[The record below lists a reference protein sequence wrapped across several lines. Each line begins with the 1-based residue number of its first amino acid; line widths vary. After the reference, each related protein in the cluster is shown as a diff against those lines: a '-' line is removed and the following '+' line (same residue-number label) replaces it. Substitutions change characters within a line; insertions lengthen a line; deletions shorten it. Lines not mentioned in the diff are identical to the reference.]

1 MANKMLNI
9 VLPRGRAYRC
19 VPCGYVE
26 NKSRMEKHFYS
37 THVPE
42 HQVPYVCKPCEFK
55 TGDVGK
61 FERHQL
67 SPNHLEK
74 VPASD
79 VLLQA
84 AAYQISSVPRTMVV
98 GEDVLKLSRDESSQ
112 HWLSAACQPVQGDEL
127 PTVVEDLRVQL
138 LTTNEPLVVT
148 PPQIQDPV
156 EVPQESREVPVTI
169 SQVITVEKGTNT
181 DKVSEADI
189 NILIQMDE
197 NIRIM
202 NNNMSETL
210 KQAYSYIETVS
221 EMNKRQEAMILKLE
235 KKLDECEARERR
247 EREERSREAERDRR
261 VREERSRWRENW
273 RSRDRKY

>member
-61 FERHQL
+61 FNRHQL

-79 VLLQA
+79 VLMQA
-84 AAYQISSVPRTMVV
+84 AAYQISSVPRSMVV
-98 GEDVLKLSRDESSQ
+98 GEDVLRLSRDESSQ
-112 HWLSAACQPVQGDEL
+112 HWLSAACQPVQDDET
-127 PTVVEDLRVQL
+127 PPMVEDLRVQL
-138 LTTNEPLVVT
+138 LTTNEPFAIT

-156 EVPQESREVPVTI
+156 EVIQESREVPVI
-169 SQVITVEKGTNT
+169 SQVITEEKGTNT
-181 DKVSEADI
+181 DKVTEADI
-189 NILIQMDE
+189 SILLQMDE

-202 NNNMSETL
+202 NSNMSETL

-221 EMNKRQEAMILKLE
+221 EMNKRQEAMIIKLE
-235 KKLDECEARERR
+235 KRLDECEAREKR
-247 EREERSREAERDRR
+247 EREERSREVERDRR
-261 VREERSRWRENW
+261 VRDERSRWRENR
-273 RSRDRKY
+273 RSRERKY